1 MIRTFKTKN
10 MRYEVGLP
18 VRYEGRVVG
27 KTINSDEIMI
37 DDDEVYRMLTS
48 DQASVSVEVICK
60 DD

>member
-1 MIRTFKTKN
+1 

-27 KTINSDEIMI
+27 RTINSDEIVI

-48 DQASVSVEVICK
+48 DQASVSVEVIRK